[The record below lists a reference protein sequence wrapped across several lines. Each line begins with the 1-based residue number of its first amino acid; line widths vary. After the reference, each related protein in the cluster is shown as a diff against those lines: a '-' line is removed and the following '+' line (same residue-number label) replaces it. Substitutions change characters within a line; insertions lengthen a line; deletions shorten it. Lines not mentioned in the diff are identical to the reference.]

1 MDLPHRDLPE
11 GEVDIIIRPECVI
24 LDAAEAPDT
33 LEARIVTVTY
43 MGSHAEYNLETAV
56 GKLFVVDL
64 HGATQLHAAGARIGV
79 RFADG
84 GVLVVRP

>member
-11 GEVDIIIRPECVI
+11 GDVDIIIRPECII
-24 LDAAEAPDT
+24 LDAPEADDT
-33 LEARIVTVTY
+33 LEATVVTATY
-43 MGSHAEYNLETAV
+43 MGSHAEYNLETSV

-64 HGATQLHAAGARIGV
+64 HGPSRVHVAGEHIGV
-79 RFADG
+79 RFADR